1 MIRYALK
8 CQAGH
13 AFESWFKSAEAYEG
27 LRAGGH
33 VSCPDCGSAQV
44 DKALMA
50 PQVASGLARA
60 ADQAQ
65 AEAKAQAERAA
76 ALAALKSHVEANSD
90 YVGMNF
96 VAEARAMHLGE
107 APERSIYGEARPE
120 EAIALLEE
128 GVPVAPLPFLPT
140 RKSN

>member
-8 CQAGH
+8 CEAGH
-13 AFESWFKSAEAYEG
+13 AFESWFKSGEAYEG

-33 VSCPDCGSAQV
+33 VTCPECGSGRV

-50 PQVASGLARA
+50 PQVAHGMARA
-60 ADQAQ
+60 ADTAQ
-65 AEAKAQAERAA
+65 RAA
-76 ALAALKSHVEANSD
+76 ALAALRRKVEENSE
-90 YVGMNF
+90 YVGVNF
-96 VAEARAMHLGE
+96 VTEARAMHAGD
-107 APERSIYGEARPE
+107 APERAIYGEARPE

-140 RKSN
+140 RKTN

>member
-13 AFESWFKSAEAYEG
+13 AFESWFKSAEAFDG
-27 LRAGGH
+27 LRTAGH
-33 VSCPDCGSAQV
+33 VACPECGSCTV

-60 ADQAQ
+60 ADEVSKAAA
-65 AEAKAQAERAA
+65 AEAERAA
-76 ALAALKSHVEANSD
+76 AIAALKTHVEANSD

-96 VAEARAMHLGE
+96 VAEARAMHLGD

-120 EAIALLEE
+120 EAMALLEE